1 MKTGA
6 RARRQQA
13 YGTRRLIAAA
23 LAFAASAAAAQDSPL
38 SDIDYR
44 VGEGLRIP
52 ALGLTLGGY
61 ATGTYERREGAR
73 SRAAL
78 DNASLSVWWEG
89 AGRWKVFGELDYEN
103 PLSSRSAVANDEE
116 RYLALERFYVDCA
129 VSELA
134 TIRAGKFLTPI
145 GRWNQLHA
153 TPLVWTTSRPLV
165 TIEPFPT
172 NLTGLMLSG
181 TVLAGGHALDYSI
194 YGARGGE
201 LRPSPRVDTFRE
213 ALGTHVSTAWSPGGR
228 IGFSYVSFE
237 QSSTHGDRNE
247 LVGIDLLWSHA
258 GFELSAEAL
267 DRIAHRAGGRKDRGG
282 FVQVVAPIGARLH
295 AVARYE
301 RYRHD
306 RGDPSTTLQVAGL
319 HYRVTPAVVLK
330 AEWVHGTIGDADAD
344 APVQRGFLSS
354 ISLLF

>member
-1 MKTGA
+1 MRREA
-6 RARRQQA
+6 RAGRRRA
-13 YGTRRLIAAA
+13 YGTRPLVAACLA
-23 LAFAASAAAAQDSPL
+23 LMAGAAAAQDSVL

-44 VGEGLRIP
+44 IGEGLRVP
-52 ALGLTLGGY
+52 SLGLTLGGY
-61 ATGTYERREGAR
+61 ATGTYERREGTR

-78 DNASLSVWWEG
+78 DNVSLSLWWEG

-103 PLSSRSAVANDEE
+103 PVSSRSPEAGDEE
-116 RYLALERFYVDCA
+116 RYLALERFYVEYA

-134 TIRAGKFLTPI
+134 TLRAGKFLTPI

-165 TIEPFPT
+165 TTEPFPT
-172 NLTGLMLSG
+172 NVTGLMVSG
-181 TVLAGGHALDYSI
+181 TVLAAGHAIDYSV

-213 ALGTHVSTAWSPGGR
+213 ALGTHVSMSWAPGGR
-228 IGFSYVSFE
+228 VGFSYVSFE

-247 LVGIDLLWSHA
+247 LVGVDVLWSHA
-258 GFELSAEAL
+258 GFEISAEAL
-267 DRIAHRAGGRKDRGG
+267 DRISHRSGGRADRGG
-282 FVQVVAPIGARLH
+282 FVQVVVPIADRLH
-295 AVARYE
+295 GVARYE
-301 RYRHD
+301 RYRRD
-306 RGDPSTTLQVAGL
+306 SLDAPVTLRVAGV

-330 AEWVHGTIGDADAD
+330 TEWVRGTNADVG
-344 APVQRGFLSS
+344 APAPRGFLSS